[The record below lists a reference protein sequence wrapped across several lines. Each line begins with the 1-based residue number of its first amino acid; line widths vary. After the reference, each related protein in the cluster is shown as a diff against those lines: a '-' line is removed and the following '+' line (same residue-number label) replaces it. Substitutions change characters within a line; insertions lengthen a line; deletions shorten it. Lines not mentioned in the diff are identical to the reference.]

1 MHIGGSEKSYLLQI
15 DGVRT
20 VGEGGGGGEVLLASP
35 TEIRMES

>member
-20 VGEGGGGGEVLLASP
+20 VGEGGGGGTAS
-35 TEIRMES
+35 ISH

>member
-20 VGEGGGGGEVLLASP
+20 VGEGGGGVLLASP